1 LKLPFDFGKY
11 VLEELLGSGGMGNV
25 YRARR
30 KSDGE
35 DFAVKTIHSHLT
47 QLKNFMDRFHREAKL
62 LKKLAHPRVV
72 RIYDNG
78 VYYPEGEDPVHFI
91 VMEYVIGGSLTDV
104 ITGKHTDT
112 DTKKM
117 TLSVKLDGKERT
129 VVMAKGVTRMLR
141 QLAAILQEAHQLGI
155 VHRDIKP
162 DNIYITS
169 PEWDVKLLDFGIARD
184 SHDLQVSIS
193 QTGNVLGTPPYMSPE
208 QCEGNTDIDIRS
220 DLYALGVVAYEC
232 LSGTLPFTGPTT
244 MAFLQQHLHM
254 NPVPLLTMNP
264 NLPRWLCCVVERLL
278 AKERLMRHQTPL
290 ELAEDLNRIER
301 GWPPLK
307 IYDFEKRELVE
318 SAAKGGERITPS
330 SDKIPQAPAM
340 PQRAKTPQPGGTG
353 IRKREEPLPPPPVKV
368 EKKSS
373 FLPVALV
380 VIAVIAVATY
390 FLAPVLLIDETK
402 RQPTEETSKLQD
414 PPKLMDT
421 DDAALEM
428 ESHRSVNEG
437 EEAMKDKRYA
447 DAVAAFTNAH
457 GLIED
462 DRVKAKLEEAQKAL
476 EAEKLAKQ
484 RQEDFDRLVS
494 EGDSAS
500 SKSDWDRAITSYNE
514 ALKLFND
521 STVRTK
527 LAHTK
532 SERDIQLRDQQRQA
546 KLAQEIS
553 NGDRAVESG
562 DYSKARQHYSEA
574 AKLSGEGA
582 NTSLLELLEQKTSSA
597 SKLADAKS
605 RMDKAKTEYD
615 YQAEADALKDFLSE
629 RDIARYR
636 TRLRELERL
645 ASLVREMKKAESEK
659 NWMEMKR
666 TAEELDK
673 ENYPPAKNA
682 ITEAEEEIQVGQLCK
697 LIEAAE
703 KATEYATALLKLK
716 ELKEIRPDDKYLIWE
731 QTIKDKMAA
740 ENEEQRFNRYI
751 SEAEKAL
758 NENRARDAM
767 SNARSACS
775 ISPDNEKAKEL
786 LKRSI
791 SMNQRDMAKKKLE
804 RNAIAPEG
812 ASVTSLD
819 CGENI
824 VVWGAGPSA
833 TNPNGNGTIYAM
845 EKGKLRVLAQNAHSS
860 VISGLEIWRDRIISA
875 SFDGTVKVWD
885 LKYGFLRET
894 IAIKEQVWALAVSDK
909 YVLAG
914 TNTGQIAYIDMATW
928 RKTGEVKLG
937 KPVRSIA
944 CSDRFAFVTN
954 GSEVIKLSLPD
965 MKKQAS
971 QSVTGNARGLVVLG
985 ENRLAVGDSKGEIHI
1000 LNQNDLSP
1008 VRKWKAHAQFITALA
1023 TSADSSIVVSSSMDG
1038 TVAFWNVD
1046 DGEEIGRL
1054 KDAGLLIRELVF
1066 TPDTIYGASEIGGL
1080 VILKP

>member
-1 LKLPFDFGKY
+1 MKLPFDFGKY

-30 KSDGE
+30 KDDGE
-35 DFAVKTIHSHLT
+35 DFAVKTIHPHLT

-62 LKKLAHPRVV
+62 LKRLAHPRVV
-72 RIYDNG
+72 RIFDNG

-104 ITGKHTDT
+104 IFGKHSNDEV
-112 DTKKM
+112 KKM
-117 TLSVKLDGKERT
+117 TLSVKLDGKEKT

-162 DNIYITS
+162 DNIFITS
-169 PEWDVKLLDFGIARD
+169 PDWDVKLLDFGIARD
-184 SHDLQVSIS
+184 SQDLQVSIS

-254 NPVPLLTMNP
+254 NPVPLITMNP
-264 NLPRWLCCVVERLL
+264 NLPKWLCMVVERLL

-290 ELAEDLNRIER
+290 ELAEDLNRVER

-307 IYDFEKRELVE
+307 IYDFEKRELIE

-330 SDKIPQAPAM
+330 SDKTPQAPAM
-340 PQRAKTPQPGGTG
+340 PQKAKTPQPGGTG

-390 FLAPVLLIDETK
+390 FLAPILLVDKTR
-402 RQPTEETSKLQD
+402 RQPLEKTSEVVTPAAEPETVEEPWRVKFNSHVSEGNKAY
-414 PPKLMDT
+414 
-421 DDAALEM
+421 DDGKYGDAISSYEAALALNEDN
-428 ESHRSVNEG
+428 EVRNKLRKAEGRLQTVNL
-437 EEAMKDKRYA
+437 
-447 DAVAAFTNAH
+447 T
-457 GLIED
+457 
-462 DRVKAKLEEAQKAL
+462 Q
-476 EAEKLAKQ
+476 Q
-484 RQEDFDRLVS
+484 RQDEFNKLVF

-500 SKSDWDRAITSYNE
+500 SKSDWDRAIASYNE
-514 ALKLFND
+514 ALKIFND
-521 STVRTK
+521 SSVRTK
-527 LAHTK
+527 LAHIK
-532 SERDIQLRDQQRQA
+532 SERDIQLRDQERQA

-582 NTSLLELLEQKTSSA
+582 NISLLELLEQKTSSA
-597 SKLADAKS
+597 SKLADAKA

-615 YQAEADALKDFLSE
+615 YQSEADALKDFLSE

-636 TRLRELERL
+636 TRLKELERL
-645 ASLVREMKKAESEK
+645 ASLVLNMKKAKSEK
-659 NWMEMKR
+659 NWAEVKR

-673 ENYPPAKNA
+673 EHYPPAKNA
-682 ITEAEEEIQVGQLCK
+682 ITEAEEEIQVEQLCR
-697 LIEAAE
+697 LIGDAE
-703 KATEYATALLKLK
+703 KATEYETALLKMK
-716 ELKEIRPDDKYLIWE
+716 ELKEIRSDNKYLIWE
-731 QTIKDKMAA
+731 QTIKDKMAT
-740 ENEEQRFNRYI
+740 ENEEQRFNRYV

-758 NENRARDAM
+758 DENRARDAM
-767 SNARSACS
+767 NNVRSACS
-775 ISPDNEKAKEL
+775 IRPESEKAQEL

-819 CGENI
+819 CAENI

-833 TNPNGNGTIYAM
+833 TNPKGSGTIYAR
-845 EKGKLRVLAQNAHSS
+845 ENSKLRVLAKNAHSS
-860 VISGLEIWRDRIISA
+860 VISGVGIWRDRIISA

-914 TNTGQIAYIDMATW
+914 TNTGQIAYIDTATW
-928 RKTGEVKLG
+928 RKTGEMKLG

-944 CSDRFAFVTN
+944 CCDGFAFATI
-954 GSEVIKLSLPD
+954 GSEIIKLSMPD

-985 ENRLAVGDSKGEIHI
+985 ENRIAVGDSKGEIHV
-1000 LNQNDLSP
+1000 LNQSDLSP
-1008 VRKWKAHAQFITALA
+1008 VRKWKAHSQFITALA
-1023 TSADSSIVVSSSMDG
+1023 ASADSSIIVSSSMDG

-1046 DGEEIGRL
+1046 DGKEIGRL

-1066 TPDTIYGASEIGGL
+1066 TPDTIYGASEINGL
-1080 VILKP
+1080 IRLIP